1 MNHLN
6 KSKLINIPIL
16 KSLVTPY
23 LLAPENIISYE
34 PMLLNK
40 SYINKKELALVILA
54 EMDSLLNLS
63 LAAPIDKIMIRII
76 TNFINGDELLIVTKA
91 GSTVIG
97 KGFLKDNKSLL
108 LTDKTEMIG
117 KTLKISEIKFLGL
130 VSDSIA
136 QMNEIKK
143 EA

>member
-1 MNHLN
+1 
-6 KSKLINIPIL
+6 
-16 KSLVTPY
+16 VTPY

-40 SYINKKELALVILA
+40 SHINKKELALVILA

-91 GSTVIG
+91 GSTV
-97 KGFLKDNKSLL
+97 
-108 LTDKTEMIG
+108 
-117 KTLKISEIKFLGL
+117 
-130 VSDSIA
+130 
-136 QMNEIKK
+136 
-143 EA
+143 